1 MAKTVTKPA
10 TVKAKT
16 SPDSKVCNYMV
27 KKVDRVTWAAMVR
40 RAKDEGRSLAWLFR
54 DFIERYANGA

>member
-1 MAKTVTKPA
+1 MAKTVKKKTA
-10 TVKAKT
+10 TTAKT
-16 SPDSKVCNYMV
+16 VPDPKVCNYMV

>member
-1 MAKTVTKPA
+1 MAKTVKKP

-16 SPDSKVCNYMV
+16 TPDPNVCNYMV
-27 KKVDRVTWAAMVR
+27 KKVDRTTWAAMVR